1 MPSSSLKL
9 RSILNN
15 PSSLDLTR
23 TWIPLDERPD
33 PTLFVYDSALA
44 KQILRAPTVQTYNL
58 VTYWKI
64 VSGINGETLTAIETL
79 FARTPMF
86 QHGHAHTDTRKR
98 LLALYNDVESQL
110 DLWLPDFC
118 ATFFSQAEVERQ
130 KNPEEFVGQ
139 FLESLIR
146 AILAHHLDC
155 SSASLPDFPK
165 SIFRMMVRANNLRE
179 YERHLAELAAN
190 AERML
195 EKSGQDPE
203 MVWILMSISVMGKE
217 PLFGAL
223 LYSILTKP
231 SASVGWDANTLMH
244 NSASVSILGREV
256 IADCNIQ
263 DISLKKGQLVHICPF
278 LIHLRDASLKR
289 SMAVAERAGPSSFS
303 FGFGSHLCP
312 GRKISLKIA
321 QHFLDQMALR
331 SGLVFDTSGLRMTR
345 DFTLAPATQT

>member
-9 RSILNN
+9 RSIMNN

-23 TWIPLDERPD
+23 TWIALDKRPD
-33 PTLFVYDSALA
+33 PTLLVYDSALA

-64 VSGINGETLTAIETL
+64 VSGINGETLTAIDTL

-86 QHGHAHTDTRKR
+86 QHGPAHTDTRKR
-98 LLALYNDVESQL
+98 LLALYNEVESQL

-118 ATFFSQAEVERQ
+118 TSFFSRAEVQ
-130 KNPEEFVGQ
+130 TQNNPEEFVGQ
-139 FLESLIR
+139 FLEALVR
-146 AILAHHLDC
+146 AIFAHYLGC
-155 SSASLPDFPK
+155 STASLPDFPK
-165 SIFRMMVRANNLRE
+165 SIFRMLVRANNLRE
-179 YERHLAELAAN
+179 YDRHLAELAAT

-195 EKSGQDPE
+195 QKSGRDPDI
-203 MVWILMSISVMGKE
+203 VWILMSISVMGRE

-223 LYSILTKP
+223 LYSILFKP
-231 SASVGWDANTLMH
+231 SASVGWDANTLMYH
-244 NSASVSILGREV
+244 SASVSILGREV
-256 IADCNIQ
+256 IADCDIQ
-263 DISLKKGQLVHICPF
+263 DLSLKKGQLVHICPF
-278 LIHLRDASLKR
+278 LIHLRDTSLKHPGD
-289 SMAVAERAGPSSFS
+289 VAAGAGPSSFS

-345 DFTLAPATQT
+345 DFTLAPAAQT